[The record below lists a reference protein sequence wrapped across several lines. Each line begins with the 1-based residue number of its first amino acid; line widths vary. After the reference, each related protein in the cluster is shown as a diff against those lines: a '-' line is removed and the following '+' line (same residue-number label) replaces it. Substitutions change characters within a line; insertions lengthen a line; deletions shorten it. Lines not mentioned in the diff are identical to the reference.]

1 MSLPSQTSSLTTRE
15 PSASP
20 RPASVGLAPLL
31 PPSHLCA
38 TFFLCPHLTFFLGPH
53 YPPPSLPP
61 SLCLSLPQ
69 STPLPSSYS
78 LIFPVPLSPLPPTT
92 SCPLGTSLPVWVR
105 GELVQHVALCETPL
119 SVRTHPSGVLEHA
132 GKKSDTKR
140 TSKRSH
146 NAVSSGLHAWYT
158 HSKKPQKQVYIS
170 CPSLSDMTT
179 SVMFC
184 CTKRKGGALIFF
196 LHLWQLAHTLSRK

>member
-140 TSKRSH
+140 
-146 NAVSSGLHAWYT
+146 G
-158 HSKKPQKQVYIS
+158 PQNV
-170 CPSLSDMTT
+170 
-179 SVMFC
+179 
-184 CTKRKGGALIFF
+184 LI
-196 LHLWQLAHTLSRK
+196 TLSPAVYTLGTHTVRNHRSKCTFPAHHSQT